1 MSLLVT
7 NLTLFYGILTQMSGV
22 EDDGFSSD
30 GSAQVAVTDMLLGTI
45 ECATIIVNQTFY
57 YNIVSK
63 NKEAQLTR
71 VKRFV
76 VCRLAIRQRAI
87 DDLPPLTLAQTNQ
100 DDLA

>member
-45 ECATIIVNQTFY
+45 ECATIIVNQTF
-57 YNIVSK
+57 
-63 NKEAQLTR
+63 
-71 VKRFV
+71 
-76 VCRLAIRQRAI
+76 
-87 DDLPPLTLAQTNQ
+87 
-100 DDLA
+100 